1 MTKNSL
7 SLQTRLMLSLLRKTL
22 TSLEAAILIARI
34 EESLEPKSRHFNF
47 AALTD
52 AAIELF
58 QDHNEY
64 KS

>member
-7 SLQTRLMLSLLRKTL
+7 SLQTRLMLGLLPKTL

-34 EESLEPKSRHFNF
+34 EENLEPKSRHFNF
-47 AALTD
+47 ATLTD
-52 AAIELF
+52 ATIELF